1 MKPGDRVC
9 ATEPI
14 PGSFGRVTAGSCG
27 DVVSYLGSHS
37 ELGAVYDVIFD
48 SGERIAVYDDE
59 IELVNND

>member
-1 MKPGDRVC
+1 MKPGDRVY
-9 ATEPI
+9 ATEPL
-14 PGSFGRVTAGSCG
+14 PSALGRVTAGSCG

-37 ELGAVYDVIFD
+37 ELGDVYDVIFD